1 MLTIRPATISDLP
14 RLPELFDYNDVDDMI
29 ARHARRITSGEHSI
43 FLLWDGADLI
53 GELHV
58 TWRSDDPRFA
68 IDGQRAYLSAF
79 RIREDRQ
86 RVGFG
91 SFLLDSVIRMI
102 DQGAFQDSSFSQGIY
117 REITVGVED
126 DNPRARHMYEKRGFT
141 RCVARCR
148 ESYQGDEY
156 EFDLLL
162 RQR

>member
-1 MLTIRPATISDLP
+1 MLTIRPATPADLP
-14 RLPELFDYNDVDDMI
+14 RLPELFDYNDVPGMI
-29 ARHARRITSGEHSI
+29 AANTRRITSGKHSI
-43 FLLWDGADLI
+43 FLLLEDDELI

-58 TWRSDDPRFA
+58 TWRSADPLIA

-79 RIREDRQ
+79 RIREDKQ
-86 RVGFG
+86 GVGYG
-91 SFLLDSVIRMI
+91 SFLLDAIIRMI
-102 DQGAFQDSSFSQGIY
+102 DQGMFQDSTHQGIY

-141 RCVARCR
+141 QRIARCR
-148 ESYQGDEY
+148 ESYQDDEY

>member
-1 MLTIRPATISDLP
+1 MPLIIREATPADLP
-14 RLPELFDYNDVDDMI
+14 RLPELFEYNDVPGMS
-29 ARHARRITSGEHSI
+29 AANTRRIASGKHSI
-43 FLLWDGADLI
+43 FLLLDGDDLI

-58 TWRSDDPRFA
+58 TWRSNDPRIA

-79 RIREDRQ
+79 RIREDKQ
-86 RVGFG
+86 GYGFG
-91 SFLLDSVIRMI
+91 SHLLDSVIRVI
-102 DQGAFQDSSFSQGIY
+102 DQGMYQ
-117 REITVGVED
+117 EITVGVED

-141 RCVARCR
+141 RRIARCR